1 MLQDVRLDLVVHRV
15 CDRAN
20 ERHDQRAMEVSTRPV
35 VVIGDEDALERA
47 VSNLIDNAIT
57 WTPPD
62 GRIQVQLAAGV
73 LRVVDSGPGI
83 APRTYRASSNGSTGR
98 RKPDRTMGPVSAW
111 PSSNR

>member
-1 MLQDVRLDLVVHRV
+1 VLQGVRLDLVVHRV

-20 ERHDQRAMEVSTRPV
+20 ERHDKRAIQVSTRPV

-62 GRIQVQLAAGV
+62 GRV
-73 LRVVDSGPGI
+73 
-83 APRTYRASSNGSTGR
+83 
-98 RKPDRTMGPVSAW
+98 
-111 PSSNR
+111 